1 MCGAEIPVLHR
12 DCHLVAVHKPAG
24 LLVHRNAHAGR
35 EPFLLQI
42 LRDQLGQR
50 LYPVHRL
57 DRPTSGLMIMA
68 LSPQA
73 AHSLALQFADQ
84 GVSKTYL
91 AVTRG
96 YTPAQGLIGEPL
108 RSESG
113 ALQEAR
119 TEYTRLATAE
129 IPQPVGPNPTA
140 RYSLVRVFP
149 RTGRTHQIRRHFAHI
164 RHPLIGD
171 VLRGDGRQNR
181 FFREHFELH
190 RLLLASVELTFLH
203 PEDNSPMTL
212 TCPPARELLDLF
224 GQMGWSAAID
234 AFNVKPTHADA
245 LASAHGLAF
254 RPAGSLRMKIEVRP
268 TDSLSADWIPTFAGA
283 CLMTFR
289 GYSSQAKAS
298 TV

>member
-1 MCGAEIPVLHR
+1 MPDTELVEIPVLHR
-12 DCHLVAVHKPAG
+12 DEHLVAVHKPAG

-73 AHSLALQFADQ
+73 AHTLALQFASQ
-84 GVSKTYL
+84 EVHKTYL

-96 YTPAQGLIGEPL
+96 FVPPQGLIDDPL
-108 RSESG
+108 KSESG
-113 ALQEAR
+113 TLQEAQ
-119 TEYTRLATAE
+119 TEFTRLATAE
-129 IPQPVGPNPTA
+129 IPHPVGPNPTA
-140 RYSLVRVFP
+140 RYSLVRVRP

-181 FFREHFELH
+181 FFREHFGLH
-190 RLLLASVELTFLH
+190 RLLLASVELSFRH
-203 PEDNSPMTL
+203 PEDNSTMTL
-212 TCPPARELLDLF
+212 TCPPTRELLDLF
-224 GQMGWSAAID
+224 DQLGWSADID
-234 AFNVKPTHADA
+234 AFKVQIN
-245 LASAHGLAF
+245 S
-254 RPAGSLRMKIEVRP
+254 R
-268 TDSLSADWIPTFAGA
+268 
-283 CLMTFR
+283 
-289 GYSSQAKAS
+289 
-298 TV
+298 